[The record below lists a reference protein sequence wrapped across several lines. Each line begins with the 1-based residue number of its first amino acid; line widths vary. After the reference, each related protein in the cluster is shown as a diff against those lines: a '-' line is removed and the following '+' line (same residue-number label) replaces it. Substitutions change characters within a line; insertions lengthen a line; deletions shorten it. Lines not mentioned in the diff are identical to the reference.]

1 MAGSPFLVALAASAR
16 MGANLLAVFAGA
28 VAGCLPRH
36 LVLATVELI
45 MATLRLLMLT
55 VLLCSALAQRV
66 TNRSLIMLHAGQ
78 SKVLDGVRIVELA
91 RWQAAPRASLIL
103 RDMGAEVIKVE
114 WRKGGDLRNSGPF
127 VGNMSVQFA
136 AYNRGKKSIT
146 LNTRHPKG
154 KELFF
159 RLVQISDAVLE
170 NFRPGTMDK
179 MGFGYQEM
187 CRVNPGIILASV
199 SGFGQYGP
207 YRDRQCFDPI
217 IQAMSGIGHQTGRG
231 FDQPIMAEGPIMDR
245 TAALHAAI
253 GILGALRHRDRT
265 GEGQWLEVAML
276 DGGITLEEV
285 ALAMCYET
293 GNNDFTRSGTFLQCK
308 DGWVTTGAAR
318 AGMWERM
325 LQVMGYDELSSDPE
339 FAAPMFAT
347 DKAEIRMELLHL
359 WCEERS
365 VKEVEDALVEAD
377 IPVGRAM
384 SIPEVLADGHIWERE
399 VMIETELDEPAGKK
413 MLVPG
418 PTIIKFSKTPTTAG
432 PIPKYGEHNQEIYGD
447 LLGIDQSQLD
457 LLMEEEVIA

>member
-1 MAGSPFLVALAASAR
+1 MAQKRQAQ
-16 MGANLLAVFAGA
+16 
-28 VAGCLPRH
+28 
-36 LVLATVELI
+36 VLT
-45 MATLRLLMLT
+45 
-55 VLLCSALAQRV
+55 
-66 TNRSLIMLHAGQ
+66 
-78 SKVLDGVRIVELA
+78 GVRILDLS
-91 RWQAAPRASLIL
+91 RWQAAPRGSLIL
-103 RDMGAEVIKVE
+103 RDMGAEVIKLE
-114 WRKGGDLRNSGPF
+114 WRKGADLRNSGPF
-127 VGNMSVQFA
+127 IGNMSVQFA

-146 LNTRHPKG
+146 LNMRHPKA
-154 KELFF
+154 KRLFDQ
-159 RLVQISDAVLE
+159 LLQVSDVVLE
-170 NFRPGTMDK
+170 NFRPGTMDQ
-179 MGFGYQEM
+179 MGLGYQEM
-187 CRVNPGIILASV
+187 CKVNPGIILASV

-231 FDQPIMAEGPIMDR
+231 FDQPVMTEGPIMDR

-293 GNNDFTRSGTFLQCK
+293 GTNDFTRSGTFLKCK

-325 LQVMGYDELSSDPE
+325 LKVMGYGGLADDPE
-339 FAAPMFAT
+339 YAAPMFAT

-359 WCEERS
+359 WCEERTAQ
-365 VKEVEDALVEAD
+365 EVEDALVEAD

-384 SIPEVLADGHIWERE
+384 SIPEVLEDRQIWERE
-399 VMIETELDEPAGKK
+399 VMMETEVDGYPGKK

-418 PTIIKFSKTPTTAG
+418 PSIIKFSKTPTTAG

-447 LLGIDQSQLD
+447 LLGLDEGQLAN
-457 LLMEEEVIA
+457 LVEEGVIA

>member
-1 MAGSPFLVALAASAR
+1 MA
-16 MGANLLAVFAGA
+16 
-28 VAGCLPRH
+28 
-36 LVLATVELI
+36 
-45 MATLRLLMLT
+45 LT
-55 VLLCSALAQRV
+55 QP
-66 TNRSLIMLHAGQ
+66 G
-78 SKVLDGVRIVELA
+78 KVLDGVRILELA

-114 WRKGGDLRNSGPF
+114 WRKDGDLRNSGPK
-127 VGNMSVQFA
+127 VGEMSVQFA

-159 RLVQISDAVLE
+159 ELLRVSDVVLE
-170 NFRPGTMDK
+170 NYRPGTVDK
-179 MGFGYQEM
+179 MGLGYDQL
-187 CRVNPGIILASV
+187 CGVNPGIILASV

-231 FDQPIMAEGPIMDR
+231 FDQPVMAEGPIMDR
-245 TAALHAAI
+245 TAALHISI
-253 GILGALRHRDRT
+253 GILGALRYRDRT
-265 GEGQWLEVAML
+265 GEGQWIEVAML

-293 GNNDFTRSGTFLQCK
+293 GTNDFKRGGTFLNCK

-325 LQVMGYDELSSDPE
+325 LKVMGYDELSEDPE
-339 FAAPMFAT
+339 YAAPMFAT

-359 WCEERS
+359 WCEERD
-365 VKEVEDALVEAD
+365 VQEVEDALVAAD

-384 SIPEVLADGHIWERE
+384 TIPQVLDDRHIWERE
-399 VMIETELDEPAGKK
+399 VMMETELDDPPGKK

-432 PIPKYGEHNQEIYGD
+432 PIPKYGEHNQEIYGR
-447 LLGIDQSQLD
+447 LLGLD
-457 LLMEEEVIA
+457 DAELGRLLEEGVIA

>member
-1 MAGSPFLVALAASAR
+1 MAQNQPG
-16 MGANLLAVFAGA
+16 
-28 VAGCLPRH
+28 
-36 LVLATVELI
+36 
-45 MATLRLLMLT
+45 
-55 VLLCSALAQRV
+55 
-66 TNRSLIMLHAGQ
+66 
-78 SKVLDGVRIVELA
+78 KVLDGVRILELA

-103 RDMGAEVIKVE
+103 RDMGAEVIKIE
-114 WRKGGDLRNSGPF
+114 WRKGGDLRDSGPK
-127 VGNMSVQFA
+127 VGEMSVQFA

-159 RLVQISDAVLE
+159 ELLRVSDVVLE
-170 NFRPGTMDK
+170 NYRPGMVDK
-179 MGFGYQEM
+179 MGLGYDKL
-187 CRVNPGIILASV
+187 CTVNPGIILASV

-231 FDQPIMAEGPIMDR
+231 FDQPVMAEGPIMDR
-245 TAALHAAI
+245 TAALHISI
-253 GILGALRHRDRT
+253 GILGALRYRDRT
-265 GEGQWLEVAML
+265 GEGQWIEVSML

-285 ALAMCYET
+285 ALAMAYET
-293 GNNDFTRSGTFLQCK
+293 GTNDFKRGGTFLQCK

-325 LQVMGYDELSSDPE
+325 LKVMGYAELAEDPE
-339 FAAPMFAT
+339 YAAPMFAT

-359 WCEERS
+359 WCEERGTQ
-365 VKEVEDALVEAD
+365 EVEDALVAAD

-384 SIPEVLADGHIWERE
+384 TIPEVLEDRHIWERE
-399 VMIETELDEPAGKK
+399 VMMETELDDPPGKK

-432 PIPKYGEHNQEIYGD
+432 PIPKYGEHNQEIYGR
-447 LLGIDQSQLD
+447 LLGVGDAELGR
-457 LLMEEEVIA
+457 LLEEGVIA